1 MDWIAALPSVA
12 RNDKNLFTE
21 KKMSA
26 KLVKE
31 LRERSGAGMMD
42 CKRAID
48 ETKGDM
54 EAAIDWLRKKGLSQA
69 AKKSGRVAAEGLIA
83 VAGDGTSAAVV
94 ELNSETDFVA
104 RNDQFQTLVHEVALE
119 ALRSGSDIEALKAQ
133 KMSATNKSVSESIA
147 EAVATIGENMNLRRV
162 ATLNVAAGVVA
173 TYIHGAV
180 KPGMGKIGVLVA
192 LESTGDAAKLET
204 LGKQVAMHIAASN
217 PSYITLESIPAEAK
231 AREQEVSK
239 TKAEKLFAEFT
250 TFETGMAKYKEKLA
264 KERNFSEKQFEP
276 KLKELAQ
283 TLPNVDTLLAD
294 VDRQSVSEDR
304 KEKADADKTKKL
316 LNIFF
321 EEAAFLLKKMRS
333 YGDDSVIKA
342 KLTELYYNETLRESV
357 LFEQVFVIDGKT
369 KVCDVLANAAGSVGA
384 PVTLKAYTRF
394 ALGEGIEKAADDF
407 AAEVAKVSGVA

>member
-1 MDWIAALPSVA
+1 
-12 RNDKNLFTE
+12 
-21 KKMSA
+21 MSA

-83 VAGDGTSAAVV
+83 VASNGTSAAVV

-133 KMSATNKSVSESIA
+133 KMAATNKSVSESIA

-192 LESTGDAAKLET
+192 LESTGDAAKLEA

-239 TKAEKLFAEFT
+239 TKAEKLFAEFV
-250 TFETGMAKYKEKLA
+250 TFESGMAKYKDKLA

-294 VDRQSVSEDR
+294 FDRQSVSEDR

-333 YGDDSVIKA
+333 YGDDSAIKV
-342 KLTELYYNETLRESV
+342 KLTELYYNETLRDSV

-369 KVCDVLANAAGSVGA
+369 KVGDVLANAAGSVGA
-384 PVTLKAYTRF
+384 PVALKAYTRF

>member
-1 MDWIAALPSVA
+1 
-12 RNDKNLFTE
+12 
-21 KKMSA
+21 MSA
-26 KLVKE
+26 QLVKE

-42 CKRAID
+42 CKRALD
-48 ETKGDM
+48 ESKGNM

-83 VAGDGTSAAVV
+83 VASNGKEAAVV

-104 RNDQFQTLVHEVALE
+104 RNEQFQALVEAVAQQAILAGDDVE
-119 ALRSGSDIEALKAQ
+119 KLKAT
-133 KMSATNKSVSESIA
+133 KTASGKTVA
-147 EAVATIGENMNLRRV
+147 EAVTDAVATIGENMNLRRCAKLSV
-162 ATLNVAAGVVA
+162 GNGVVS

-180 KPGMGKIGVLVA
+180 KAGLGKIGVLVA
-192 LESTGDAAKLET
+192 LESTGDAAKLEA
-204 LGKQVAMHIAASN
+204 LGKQIAMHIAASN
-217 PSYITLESIPAEAK
+217 PQYIELNNIPADAK
-231 AREQEVSK
+231 EREQEVSK
-239 TKAEKLFAEFT
+239 TKAAKLFAEFCA
-250 TFETGMAKYKEKLA
+250 FESAMAKHKDKLG

-276 KLKELAQ
+276 KLKELVQ
-283 TLPNVDTLLAD
+283 RLTNVDSLLED
-294 VDRQSVSEDR
+294 VVRQTASEDR
-304 KEKADADKTKKL
+304 KDKQDAEKTQKL

-333 YGDDSVIKA
+333 YGDEAAICG

-369 KVCDVLANAAGSVGA
+369 KVGDVVANAANDVGA
-384 PVTLKAYTRF
+384 PVALKAYTRF